1 MTSLSTER
9 RVNDDDI
16 YRNNKPSFFS
26 AYYFNRLM
34 VFQRWFF
41 SPIFIC
47 MTGGRRVMMVKAH
60 LPAKLVLQPV
70 FPVKAAVHKLT
81 IDTNRPAVSLNDIFP
96 GGFQSHLLYA
106 RWVVSGMS
114 RLFVHQVGC
123 FSHTCLLLVSVK
135 RFQISQRIPRD
146 MIRLVNFVA
155 KKFFVCDKRE

>member
-1 MTSLSTER
+1 MMMTFIEIINLHF
-9 RVNDDDI
+9 
-16 YRNNKPSFFS
+16 FFS
-26 AYYFNRLM
+26 L
-34 VFQRWFF
+34 FF
-41 SPIFIC
+41 LPPNGFSKMIFFFPIFIC
-47 MTGGRRVMMVKAH
+47 MPGGRRVMMVKAH

-106 RWVVSGMS
+106 RWVVSVMS